1 MDLILNNKTALITGA
16 SKGIG
21 KAIAQSMA
29 QEGCNLILTARS
41 EDKLN
46 DLKSNLQKQHN
57 ISVEIIAIDLSLKNS
72 VEKVSDFAGDI
83 DILIN
88 NAGAIPPGNL
98 SDIDENT
105 WREAW
110 NLKVFGYINLTRL
123 IYNKMKE
130 SKKGVILNIIGAAGQ
145 KPMYNYIAGTTANAG
160 LMAFTKALSNGSTEN
175 GVRVLGIN
183 PGLTTSDRLIT
194 MMKGQAKEKLG
205 DEEKWEELFKDL
217 PFKRAA
223 KAEEVADLTTFL
235 VSPRC
240 SYISG
245 TIISIDAGVSNH

>member
-1 MDLILNNKTALITGA
+1 MELNLNNKTALITGA

-21 KAIAQSMA
+21 KAIAESLA
-29 QEGCNLILTARS
+29 NEGCNLVLTARS
-41 EDKLN
+41 GNNLN
-46 DLKSNLQKQHN
+46 ELKTELQKRYN
-57 ISVEIIAIDLSLKNS
+57 ISVEVIAIDLSQKNA
-72 VEKVSDFAGDI
+72 VEKVTEFCGKI

-98 SDIDENT
+98 SDVDEDT

-123 IYNKMKE
+123 IYNKMKTV
-130 SKKGVILNIIGAAGQ
+130 KKGVILNIIGSAGQ

-160 LMAFTKALSNGSTEN
+160 LMAFTKALSNGSTAN
-175 GVRVLGIN
+175 GIRVLGIN
-183 PGLTTSDRLIT
+183 PGFTTSDRLIT
-194 MMKGQAKEKLG
+194 MMKGKAKEQFN
-205 DEEKWEELFKDL
+205 DEERWEELFKDL
-217 PFKRAA
+217 PFERAA

-235 VSPRC
+235 VSPKC

-245 TIISIDAGVSNH
+245 TIITIDAGHANY

>member
-46 DLKSNLQKQHN
+46 DLRSNLQKQHN

-194 MMKGQAKEKLG
+194 MMRGQAKEKLG

>member
-194 MMKGQAKEKLG
+194 MMRGQAKEKLG

>member
-1 MDLILNNKTALITGA
+1 MELNLNNKTALITGA

-21 KAIAQSMA
+21 KAIAESLA
-29 QEGCNLILTARS
+29 NEGCNLVLTARS
-41 EDKLN
+41 GNNLN
-46 DLKSNLQKQHN
+46 ELKTELQKRYN
-57 ISVEIIAIDLSLKNS
+57 ISVEVIAIDLSQKNA
-72 VEKVSDFAGDI
+72 VEKVTEFCGKI

-98 SDIDENT
+98 SDVNEDI

-123 IYNKMKE
+123 IYNKMKTV
-130 SKKGVILNIIGAAGQ
+130 KKGVILNIIGAAGQ

-160 LMAFTKALSNGSTEN
+160 LMAFTKALSNGSTAN
-175 GVRVLGIN
+175 GIRVLGIN
-183 PGLTTSDRLIT
+183 PGFTTSDRLIT
-194 MMKGQAKEKLG
+194 MMKGKAKEQFN
-205 DEEKWEELFKDL
+205 DEKRWEEFFKDL
-217 PFKRAA
+217 PFERAA

-245 TIISIDAGVSNH
+245 TIITIDAGHANH

>member
-1 MDLILNNKTALITGA
+1 MELDLNNKTALITGA

-21 KAIAQSMA
+21 KAIAESLA
-29 QEGCNLILTARS
+29 NEGCNLVLIARS
-41 EDKLN
+41 GGKL
-46 DLKSNLQKQHN
+46 DELKTELQKKHN
-57 ISVEIIAIDLSLKNS
+57 ISVEVIAIDLSQKNA
-72 VEKVSDFAGDI
+72 VEKVTEFCGKI

-98 SDIDENT
+98 SDVNEDI

-123 IYNKMKE
+123 IYNKMKTV
-130 SKKGVILNIIGAAGQ
+130 KKGVILNIIGAAGQ

-160 LMAFTKALSNGSTEN
+160 LMAFTKALSNGSTAN
-175 GVRVLGIN
+175 GIRVLGIN
-183 PGLTTSDRLIT
+183 PGFTTSDRLIT
-194 MMKGQAKEKLG
+194 MMKGKAKEQFN
-205 DEEKWEELFKDL
+205 DEERWEELFKDL
-217 PFKRAA
+217 PFERAA

-235 VSPRC
+235 VSPKC

-245 TIISIDAGVSNH
+245 TIITIDAGHANH

>member
-1 MDLILNNKTALITGA
+1 MELDLNNKTALITGA

-21 KAIAQSMA
+21 KAIAESLA
-29 QEGCNLILTARS
+29 NEGCNLVLIARS
-41 EDKLN
+41 GGKL
-46 DLKSNLQKQHN
+46 DELKTELQKKHN
-57 ISVEIIAIDLSLKNS
+57 ISVEVIAIDLSQKS
-72 VEKVSDFAGDI
+72 AVEKVTEFCGEI

-98 SDIDENT
+98 SDINEDI

-123 IYNKMKE
+123 IYNKMKTV
-130 SKKGVILNIIGAAGQ
+130 KKGVILNIIGSAGQ

-160 LMAFTKALSNGSTEN
+160 LMAFTKALSNGSTAN
-175 GVRVLGIN
+175 GIRVLGIN
-183 PGLTTSDRLIT
+183 PGFTTSDRLIT
-194 MMKGQAKEKLG
+194 MMKGKAKEQFN
-205 DEEKWEELFKDL
+205 DEERWEELFKDL
-217 PFKRAA
+217 PFERAA

-235 VSPRC
+235 VSPKC

-245 TIISIDAGVSNH
+245 TIITIDAGHANH

>member
-1 MDLILNNKTALITGA
+1 MELDLNNKTALITGA

-21 KAIAQSMA
+21 KAIAESLA
-29 QEGCNLILTARS
+29 NEGCNLVLIARS
-41 EDKLN
+41 GGKL
-46 DLKSNLQKQHN
+46 DELKTELQKKHN
-57 ISVEIIAIDLSLKNS
+57 ISVEVIAIDLSQKS
-72 VEKVSDFAGDI
+72 AVEKVTEFCGEI

-98 SDIDENT
+98 SDINEDI

-123 IYNKMKE
+123 IYNKMKTV
-130 SKKGVILNIIGAAGQ
+130 KKGVILNIIGAAGQ

-160 LMAFTKALSNGSTEN
+160 LMAFTKALSNGSTAN
-175 GVRVLGIN
+175 GIRVLGIN
-183 PGLTTSDRLIT
+183 PGFTTSDRLIT
-194 MMKGQAKEKLG
+194 MMKGKAKEQFN
-205 DEEKWEELFKDL
+205 DEERWEELFKDL
-217 PFKRAA
+217 PFERAA

-235 VSPRC
+235 VSPKC

-245 TIISIDAGVSNH
+245 TIITIDAGHANH

>member
-1 MDLILNNKTALITGA
+1 MELNLNNKTALITGA

-21 KAIAQSMA
+21 KAIAESLA
-29 QEGCNLILTARS
+29 KEGCNLVLAARS

-46 DLKSNLQKQHN
+46 EIKSELQKIHN
-57 ISVEIIAIDLSLKNS
+57 ISVEIMAIDLSLKNS
-72 VEKVSDFAGDI
+72 VEKLSEYCEDL

-88 NAGAIPPGNL
+88 NAGAIPPGNIL
-98 SDIDENT
+98 DINEET
-105 WREAW
+105 WRDAW
-110 NLKVFGYINLTRL
+110 NLKVFGYINLSRL
-123 IYNKMKE
+123 IYKKMTIA
-130 SKKGVILNIIGAAGQ
+130 KKGVILNIIGSAGQ
-145 KPMYNYIAGTTANAG
+145 KATYNYIAGTTGNAG
-160 LMAFTKALSNGSTEN
+160 LMAFTKALSNGSTAY

-183 PGLTTSDRLIT
+183 PGLTTSDRMIT

-205 DEEKWEELFKDL
+205 DENKWEELFKDL

-245 TIISIDAGVSNH
+245 TIITIDAGVSNH

>member
-1 MDLILNNKTALITGA
+1 MELNLNNKTALITGA

-21 KAIAQSMA
+21 KAIAESLA
-29 QEGCNLILTARS
+29 NEGCNLVLIARS
-41 EDKLN
+41 GGKL
-46 DLKSNLQKQHN
+46 DELKTELQKKHN
-57 ISVEIIAIDLSLKNS
+57 ISVEVIAIDLSQKS
-72 VEKVSDFAGDI
+72 TVEKVTEFCGEI

-98 SDIDENT
+98 SDINEDI

-123 IYNKMKE
+123 IYNKMKTV
-130 SKKGVILNIIGAAGQ
+130 KKGVILNIIGAAGQ

-160 LMAFTKALSNGSTEN
+160 LMAFTKALSNGSTAN
-175 GVRVLGIN
+175 GIRVLGIN
-183 PGLTTSDRLIT
+183 PGFTTSDRLIT
-194 MMKGQAKEKLG
+194 MMKGKAKEQFN
-205 DEEKWEELFKDL
+205 DEERWEELFKDL
-217 PFKRAA
+217 PFGRAA

-235 VSPRC
+235 VSPKC

-245 TIISIDAGVSNH
+245 TIITIDAGHVNH

>member
-1 MDLILNNKTALITGA
+1 MELNLNNKTALITGA

-21 KAIAQSMA
+21 KAIAESLA
-29 QEGCNLILTARS
+29 NEGCNLVLTARS
-41 EDKLN
+41 GDKLN
-46 DLKSNLQKQHN
+46 ELKTELQKRYN
-57 ISVEIIAIDLSLKNS
+57 ISVEVIAIDLSQKNA
-72 VEKVSDFAGDI
+72 VEKVTEFCGKI

-98 SDIDENT
+98 SDVDEDT

-123 IYNKMKE
+123 IYNKMKTV
-130 SKKGVILNIIGAAGQ
+130 KKGVILNIIGSAGQ

-160 LMAFTKALSNGSTEN
+160 LMAFTKALSNGSTAN
-175 GVRVLGIN
+175 GIRVLGIN
-183 PGLTTSDRLIT
+183 PGFTTSDRLIT
-194 MMKGQAKEKLG
+194 MMKGKAKEQFN
-205 DEEKWEELFKDL
+205 DEERWEELFKDL
-217 PFKRAA
+217 PFERAA

-235 VSPRC
+235 VSPKC

-245 TIISIDAGVSNH
+245 TIITIDAGHANH

>member
-1 MDLILNNKTALITGA
+1 MELNLNNKTALITGA

-21 KAIAQSMA
+21 KAIAESLA
-29 QEGCNLILTARS
+29 NEGCNLVLTARS
-41 EDKLN
+41 GDKLN
-46 DLKSNLQKQHN
+46 ELKTELQKKHN
-57 ISVEIIAIDLSLKNS
+57 ISVEVIAIDLSQKNA
-72 VEKVSDFAGDI
+72 VEKVTEFCGEI

-98 SDIDENT
+98 SDINEDI

-123 IYNKMKE
+123 IYNKMKTV
-130 SKKGVILNIIGAAGQ
+130 KKGVILNIIGSAGQ

-160 LMAFTKALSNGSTEN
+160 LMAFTKALSNGSTAN
-175 GVRVLGIN
+175 GIRVLGIN
-183 PGLTTSDRLIT
+183 PGFTTSDRLIT
-194 MMKGQAKEKLG
+194 MMKGKAKEQFN
-205 DEEKWEELFKDL
+205 DEERWEELFKDL
-217 PFKRAA
+217 PFERAA

-235 VSPRC
+235 VSPKC

-245 TIISIDAGVSNH
+245 TIITIDAGHANH

>member
-1 MDLILNNKTALITGA
+1 MNLNLNNKTALITGA

-46 DLKSNLQKQHN
+46 ELKSNLQKQHN
-57 ISVEIIAIDLSLKNS
+57 ISVEVIAIDLSLKDS
-72 VEKVSDFAGDI
+72 VEKISDFSGNI

-110 NLKVFGYINLTRL
+110 DLKVFGYINLSRL
-123 IYNKMKE
+123 IYNKMKAA
-130 SKKGVILNIIGAAGQ
+130 KKGVILNIIGAAGQ

-194 MMKGQAKEKLG
+194 MMRGQAKEKLG
-205 DEEKWEELFKDL
+205 NEERWEELFKDL
-217 PFKRAA
+217 PFERAA

>member
-1 MDLILNNKTALITGA
+1 MELNLNNKTALITGA

-21 KAIAQSMA
+21 KAIAESLA
-29 QEGCNLILTARS
+29 NEGCNLVLIARS
-41 EDKLN
+41 GGKL
-46 DLKSNLQKQHN
+46 DELKTELQKKHN
-57 ISVEIIAIDLSLKNS
+57 ISVEVIAIDLSQKS
-72 VEKVSDFAGDI
+72 AVEKVTEFCGEI

-98 SDIDENT
+98 SDVNEDI

-123 IYNKMKE
+123 IYNKMKTV
-130 SKKGVILNIIGAAGQ
+130 KKGVILNIIGAAGQ

-160 LMAFTKALSNGSTEN
+160 LMAFTKALSNGSTAN
-175 GVRVLGIN
+175 GIRVLGIN
-183 PGLTTSDRLIT
+183 PGFTTSDRLIT
-194 MMKGQAKEKLG
+194 MMKGKAKEQFN
-205 DEEKWEELFKDL
+205 DEERWEELFKDL
-217 PFKRAA
+217 PFERAA

-235 VSPRC
+235 VSPKC

-245 TIISIDAGVSNH
+245 TIITIDAGHANH